1 MPPKNDIEVQ
11 NSERCT
17 ETSSVL
23 SQEGFEYVKLTSKNR
38 CFAFMDAINAK
49 LGTETKG
56 IEPTTEDERNDASLL
71 NAASM
76 WFSANMVIAAFS
88 VGVLGPI
95 VFGLN
100 FWGCV
105 IAVVVFAFLGVLPV
119 AFYSIFGAELG
130 LRQMIL
136 SRYLLGNFTAR
147 IFAMIN
153 IIACIGWGAVNTIAS
168 AQLLH
173 MINPSGVRCPPW
185 AGCLI
190 IVLSTISVSFFGY
203 RVIHIYE
210 KWAWVPNFVVF
221 LIVIA
226 RVHVSGTFSIG
237 QWEEGANTAAG
248 VLSLG
253 SIVFGFATGW
263 TTYASDYTVYMPS
276 TINKYKVFFAVMAG
290 LMLPLCFTILL
301 GAAAGRA
308 AMNSELYMYYYDK
321 ESTGGLLYAIL
332 VPKSLG
338 GFGQFCCVV
347 LAMSTVAN
355 CIPNMYSIALGT
367 QSLWQP
373 LAKVPRVFWTV
384 TGNFVTLAIAIPA
397 YYKFS
402 SFMTTFMDAIGY
414 YLSIYIGI
422 SMSEHFVFRRGMFQ
436 NYTVADWNS
445 WERLPVGFSGSAAL
459 FVGAVGVAIGMS
471 QTYWSGEI
479 GRLIGDHGGDIGFE
493 LGLGFSVLTYNLLR
507 PFELKFLGR

>member
-1 MPPKNDIEVQ
+1 MPLKSDVEVQ
-11 NSERCT
+11 TSDRLT
-17 ETSSVL
+17 ETTSVL
-23 SQEGFEYVKLTSKNR
+23 PQDDHVNKGAASCNR
-38 CFAFMDAINAK
+38 YFAFLDAINAA

-71 NAASM
+71 NASTM

-95 VFGLN
+95 VFELN

-105 IAVVVFAFLGVLPV
+105 VAVVVFAFLGVLPV
-119 AFYSIFGAELG
+119 AFYSVFGAELG
-130 LRQMIL
+130 LRQMVL
-136 SRYLLGNFTAR
+136 SRYLLGNLTAR

-173 MINPSGVRCPPW
+173 MVNPHGARCPPW

-190 IVLSTISVSFFGY
+190 IVLSTIIVSFFGY

-210 KWAWVPNFVVF
+210 KWAWVPNLAVF

-226 RVHVSGTFSIG
+226 RVHINGSFTIG
-237 QWEEGANTAAG
+237 HWEEGANTAAG
-248 VLSLG
+248 ILSLG
-253 SIVFGFATGW
+253 GIVFGFATGW

-276 TINKYKVFFAVMAG
+276 TINKYKVFFAVTAG

-308 AMNSELYMYYYDK
+308 AMNNELYRYYYDK

-397 YYKFS
+397 YYKFA

-422 SMSEHFVFRRGMFQ
+422 SISEHFVYRRGRFQ
-436 NYTVADWNS
+436 NYIVADWSS
-445 WERLPVGFSGSAAL
+445 WDRLPVGYAGCAAL
-459 FVGAVGVAIGMS
+459 FVGGVGVALGMCQS
-471 QTYWSGEI
+471 YWSGEI
-479 GRLIGDHGGDIGFE
+479 GRLIGDYGGDIGFE
-493 LGLGFSVLTYNLLR
+493 LGLGFSVITYNVLR
-507 PFELKFLGR
+507 PLELKFVGR